1 MAHLKVET
9 WISPGTDSWGVTN
22 DEAVFSAAHVPI
34 VYEAPATVPTVY
46 EAPLPVP
53 MPKEQHRVE
62 TLSWSPGDDEVTW
75 SAPSLVSTTAAP
87 FTMSRPEAAC
97 LMVLSLYFL
106 LVLLHVV
113 LPATTVYGYVIDR
126 ATQLPFSYRLNGLR
140 CQIATVLLW

>member
-9 WISPGTDSWGVTN
+9 WLTPGTESWGTAN
-22 DEAVFSAAHVPI
+22 DEAVFSAGHVPI
-34 VYEAPATVPTVY
+34 VYEAPITVPVVY
-46 EAPLPVP
+46 EVPLPIP
-53 MPKEQHRVE
+53 MPKEHHRVE
-62 TLSWSPGDDEVTW
+62 TLSWSPGDEEVTW
-75 SAPSLVSTTAAP
+75 SASSLTGTTAAP

-97 LMVLSLYFL
+97 LLVLCLHFM

-113 LPATTVYGYVIDR
+113 LPATSVYGYVIDR